1 MEWVRFLAH
10 AFAFSPQIRQER
22 GGRPRTERLKGT
34 ESGPRTSMSKS
45 RPSPW
50 FSSMEVIFLFISGAS
65 ASRRKKAS
73 GPVFS
78 LDSSKERRS
87 WPETAA
93 RISRRPFSKARMA
106 MGKHLISPGIFKEK
120 LMRQR
125 APGVFKRIFC
135 FPARRLRASRISVRD
150 AGEPQKIWFNFMGA
164 LQIRFSD
171 TGPYT
176 AAQAVRPPP

>member
-50 FSSMEVIFLFISGAS
+50 FSSMEAIFLFISGAS
-65 ASRRKKAS
+65 AARRIKAS

-87 WPETAA
+87 WPETGGPDLPETFLESPDGHGKTLDL
-93 RISRRPFSKARMA
+93 SRD
-106 MGKHLISPGIFKEK
+106 I
-120 LMRQR
+120 
-125 APGVFKRIFC
+125 
-135 FPARRLRASRISVRD
+135 
-150 AGEPQKIWFNFMGA
+150 
-164 LQIRFSD
+164 
-171 TGPYT
+171 
-176 AAQAVRPPP
+176 

>member
-1 MEWVRFLAH
+1 
-10 AFAFSPQIRQER
+10 
-22 GGRPRTERLKGT
+22 
-34 ESGPRTSMSKS
+34 MSKS

-87 WPETAA
+87 RLETAA
-93 RISRRPFSKARMA
+93 RISRRPSSKAQTA
-106 MGKHLISPGIFKEK
+106 KGKHLISPGIFKEK

-125 APGVFKRIFC
+125 APGVAKSAFC
-135 FPARRLRASRISVRD
+135 RSARRLRASRISFRD
-150 AGEPQKIWFNFMGA
+150 AGEPQKI
-164 LQIRFSD
+164 
-171 TGPYT
+171 
-176 AAQAVRPPP
+176 

>member
-1 MEWVRFLAH
+1 MVFFDGGHFPLY
-10 AFAFSPQIRQER
+10 FR
-22 GGRPRTERLKGT
+22 GIGSQKEKGL
-34 ESGPRTSMSKS
+34 R
-45 RPSPW
+45 
-50 FSSMEVIFLFISGAS
+50 
-65 ASRRKKAS
+65 
-73 GPVFS
+73 PVFS

-93 RISRRPFSKARMA
+93 RISRKPFSKARMA

-150 AGEPQKIWFNFMGA
+150 AGEPQKIWFNFRA
-164 LQIRFSD
+164 RSKFVFQIL
-171 TGPYT
+171 GPYT
-176 AAQAVRPPP
+176 RGTSCKTSL